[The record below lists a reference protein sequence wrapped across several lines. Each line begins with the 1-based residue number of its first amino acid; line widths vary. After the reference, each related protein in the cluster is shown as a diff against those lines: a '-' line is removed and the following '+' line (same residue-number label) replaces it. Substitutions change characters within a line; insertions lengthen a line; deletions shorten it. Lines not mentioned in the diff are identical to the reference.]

1 MAYTTRYAKPDM
13 TSLPAELGKAIFRQ
27 ILSTPKPDDE
37 QMAVEARALEKE
49 MVKVRDEEDSASCDG
64 GSKDNRNKNT
74 LFVCFAI

>member
-49 MVKVRDEEDSASCDG
+49 MVKVRDEEDAQGNSA
-64 GSKDNRNKNT
+64 K
-74 LFVCFAI
+74 